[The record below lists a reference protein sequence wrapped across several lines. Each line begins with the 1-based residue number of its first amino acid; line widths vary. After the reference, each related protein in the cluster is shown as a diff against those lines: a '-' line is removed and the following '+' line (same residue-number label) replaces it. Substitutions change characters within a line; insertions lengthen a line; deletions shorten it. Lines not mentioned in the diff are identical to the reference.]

1 MICLFIVL
9 MQFIWAHV
17 KDFIGKGLELK
28 LLAELFFYAAMSMV
42 PLALPLAILLASL
55 MTFGNLGER
64 FELLAIKASG
74 TSLIKIM
81 RPLIVT
87 IVLISIGAFLFQNNI
102 LPKAQVKMFT
112 LLYSM
117 RQKSPE
123 LDIPEGVFYDKISG
137 YNLYLREKNNKTGM
151 MHDVIIY
158 DISKGFENAMVI
170 LADSGKLKFTSDKQ
184 FLLFTLYG
192 GESFENLKSQHG
204 ETGSVPYRRETF
216 SRKEIL
222 IPFDASFNR
231 MDDNVMEDKY
241 IGKDIS
247 QLKNS
252 IDSMSVVVDSLGQR
266 IGKELKTNGYYWIT
280 ERTGI
285 FGQQTTKTSLKNFDL
300 DREYAAAPVQQR
312 ENLLNRALA
321 RARAVKQEY
330 EFKSYNAEDQKYIIR
345 RHEIEM
351 HKKFTLSFA
360 CLIFFFIGA
369 PLGAIIRKGGLG
381 VPIVVSVFL
390 FIFYYIIDNSAQ
402 KMAREGLWL
411 VWEGLWLSSAVL
423 LPLGIFF
430 TYKAVND
437 SAVFNKDAYSN
448 FFRKLLGKHMTRNI
462 AMKEI
467 VMDDISEQETLVR
480 LARLDNICREMQ
492 ESCGNGRQHFFS
504 FWQKGYDKELLK
516 SVCIEVESFVE
527 YTQNTRSS
535 LVILKLMDYPILR
548 RLLLYKPCS
557 NKKQGTFIALLL
569 PLSIPVYLIGLH
581 EQKQLRYELSVI
593 RKTNAEIKT
602 LIEGTK
608 VIAT

>member
-204 ETGSVPYRRETF
+204 E
-216 SRKEIL
+216 
-222 IPFDASFNR
+222 
-231 MDDNVMEDKY
+231 
-241 IGKDIS
+241 
-247 QLKNS
+247 
-252 IDSMSVVVDSLGQR
+252 
-266 IGKELKTNGYYWIT
+266 
-280 ERTGI
+280 
-285 FGQQTTKTSLKNFDL
+285 
-300 DREYAAAPVQQR
+300 
-312 ENLLNRALA
+312 
-321 RARAVKQEY
+321 
-330 EFKSYNAEDQKYIIR
+330 
-345 RHEIEM
+345 
-351 HKKFTLSFA
+351 
-360 CLIFFFIGA
+360 
-369 PLGAIIRKGGLG
+369 
-381 VPIVVSVFL
+381 
-390 FIFYYIIDNSAQ
+390 
-402 KMAREGLWL
+402 
-411 VWEGLWLSSAVL
+411 
-423 LPLGIFF
+423 
-430 TYKAVND
+430 
-437 SAVFNKDAYSN
+437 
-448 FFRKLLGKHMTRNI
+448 
-462 AMKEI
+462 
-467 VMDDISEQETLVR
+467 
-480 LARLDNICREMQ
+480 
-492 ESCGNGRQHFFS
+492 
-504 FWQKGYDKELLK
+504 
-516 SVCIEVESFVE
+516 
-527 YTQNTRSS
+527 
-535 LVILKLMDYPILR
+535 
-548 RLLLYKPCS
+548 
-557 NKKQGTFIALLL
+557 
-569 PLSIPVYLIGLH
+569 
-581 EQKQLRYELSVI
+581 
-593 RKTNAEIKT
+593 
-602 LIEGTK
+602 
-608 VIAT
+608 